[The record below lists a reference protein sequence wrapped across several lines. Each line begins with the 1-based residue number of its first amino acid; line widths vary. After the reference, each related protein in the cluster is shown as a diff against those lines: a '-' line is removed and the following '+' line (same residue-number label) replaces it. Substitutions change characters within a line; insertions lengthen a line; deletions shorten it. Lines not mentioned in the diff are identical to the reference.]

1 MKISDFTQDYIDL
14 FREKCNFTD
23 TESQIFEYKRKK
35 WTDIQISMEMNM
47 SESNVQAIMRKVRYK
62 IDEVLKQNIRH
73 NDSMTTTGCGRC
85 IISHTMEEWSKIPN
99 FLSTN
104 GMIYIYSDYRTENE
118 INIPRIKIGDGIS
131 PLSELPFATMSITD
145 NDMAYWDNKPDT
157 ANNDFGKEIILDSTY
172 SENNHFVFPSDGYL
186 MLEFNSNNV
195 EHAIAHIYGANG
207 KTGFELSKYTDRDNQ
222 SKEVFVKKGMRCEY
236 ISTSQ
241 NAFIKFVPLV

>member
-157 ANNDFGKEIILDSTY
+157 SNNNFGKVVEIDNTY
-172 SENNHFVFPSDGYL
+172 TLHNFFVFPTDGYI
-186 MLEFNSNNV
+186 MLSFESADDFAYVMIFGASGNSFFKF
-195 EHAIAHIYGANG
+195 G
-207 KTGFELSKYTDRDNQ
+207 KKEGIDIH

-236 ISTSQ
+236 VSTSQ
-241 NAFIKFVPLV
+241 NAHIKFVPLV